1 MCGIF
6 FSLSTVGF
14 VAPDVDTLAKLR
26 ARGPDNC
33 QKIQITAQSRHSRGI
48 SNQSNAQTY
57 FLTFIATVLA
67 LRGSQLQ
74 PQPMIDEQ
82 TQSVF
87 CWNGE
92 AWKVGEKVLVG
103 NDTNQVFQSLLA
115 AARSSPRDACKEISS
130 VLASISGPFSFVF
143 YDALSSCLFYS
154 RDRLGRRSLMR
165 SAYTENVLVLSS
177 VSSSICPAAFEVE
190 TDAIHKISLG
200 QPTFCFPELLRWEG
214 DALLM
219 NRDLPAESAGP
230 LPIAT
235 STVCDLKREL
245 STSLHLRVADIPTF
259 ASTYT
264 LSHSDHAVAR
274 VAVLFSGGLD
284 CTVLARLTH
293 DILPNE
299 ESIDLLN
306 VAFYNPR
313 TVAAHPFKDLDPYE
327 SCPDRVT
334 GRSSFLELQR
344 LCPCRHWRFVAINV
358 PFSEVVEHRPL
369 VIQLMKPHNTEMDLS
384 IAMALFFASRGRGY
398 IEKPS
403 TSLPLHELEQAE
415 QYQTP
420 ARVLI
425 SGLGADELFAGYTR
439 HRTAFTRHG
448 YRGLIDELQLDFER
462 IGKRNLARD
471 DRVISHWGREVR
483 YPYLDED
490 FVRYTLGLNAW
501 QKCGF
506 RESSQEAV
514 GDDVEPAKMLLRLL
528 ALEQGLHGAAR
539 EKKRA
544 IQFGARTAKMETG
557 KGRRRG
563 TDVVE

>member
-1 MCGIF
+1 M
-6 FSLSTVGF
+6 
-14 VAPDVDTLAKLR
+14 APDVDTLAKLQ
-26 ARGPDNC
+26 ARGPDSY
-33 QKIQITAQSRHSRGI
+33 QKVQITVQSGDPHGSSKE
-48 SNQSNAQTY
+48 SNTQTY

-82 TQSVF
+82 TRSVF

-92 AWKVGEKVLVG
+92 AWKIGGKVLAG

-115 AARSSPRDACKEISS
+115 AARSSPRDACKEISA

-143 YDALSSCLFYS
+143 YDSLSSCLFYS

-165 SAYTENVLVLSS
+165 SAHSENVLVLSS
-177 VSSSICPAAFEVE
+177 VSSSICRAAFEVE
-190 TDAIHKISLG
+190 TDGIHKINL
-200 QPTFCFPELLRWEG
+200 QQTTFCLPELLQWDG

-219 NRDLPAESAGP
+219 NRDLPAEPART
-230 LPIAT
+230 LPTAA
-235 STVCDLKREL
+235 STLCDLKREL
-245 STSLHLRVADIPTF
+245 SASLHLRVAGIPTF
-259 ASTYT
+259 ASTFT
-264 LSHSDHAVAR
+264 SSHLDCAVAR
-274 VAVLFSGGLD
+274 VAILFSGGLD
-284 CTVLARLTH
+284 CTLLARLAH
-293 DILPNE
+293 DLLPTE

-313 TVAAHPFKDLDPYE
+313 TVAAHGSRDSDPYE

-344 LCPCRHWRFVAINV
+344 LRPCRHWRFVAINV

-369 VIQLMKPHNTEMDLS
+369 VIQLMKPHNTEMDMS
-384 IAMALFFASRGRGY
+384 IATALFFAARGRGY
-398 IEKPS
+398 IAKPS
-403 TSLPLHELEQAE
+403 TSITLQEFKQAE

-448 YRGLIDELQLDFER
+448 YSGLIDELELDFQR

-490 FVRYTLGLNAW
+490 FVRYTLGLSVW

-506 RESSQEAV
+506 GESSWEAV
-514 GDDVEPAKMLLRLL
+514 GDGVEPGKMLLRLL
-528 ALEQGLHGAAR
+528 ALELGLLGAAR

-557 KGRRRG
+557 TGRKRG
-563 TDVVE
+563 TDIVE

>member
-14 VAPDVDTLAKLR
+14 VAPDVDTLAKLQ
-26 ARGPDNC
+26 ARGPDSC
-33 QKIQITAQSRHSRGI
+33 QKLQITARSGHSHGT

-82 TQSVF
+82 TQSIF

-92 AWKVGEKVLVG
+92 AWKSDGKVLLG
-103 NDTNQVFQSLLA
+103 NDTNQVFQSLLI
-115 AARSSPRDACKEISS
+115 AARSSPRDACKEISA
-130 VLASISGPFSFVF
+130 VVASISGPFSFVF
-143 YDALSSCLFYS
+143 YDALSSCIFYG

-165 SAYTENVLVLSS
+165 SAPSENILVVSS
-177 VSSSICPAAFEVE
+177 VSSSICRAAFEVE
-190 TDAIHKISLG
+190 TDGIHKINLRQS
-200 QPTFCFPELLRWEG
+200 TFCLPELLSWEC
-214 DALLM
+214 DALRM
-219 NRDLPAESAGP
+219 NRDLPAEPAGA
-230 LPIAT
+230 LPIAA
-235 STVCDLKREL
+235 STVYDLKQEL
-245 STSLHLRVADIPTF
+245 STSLHLRVADIPPF

-264 LSHSDHAVAR
+264 FSPTEQAVAR
-274 VAVLFSGGLD
+274 VALLFSGGLD
-284 CTVLARLTH
+284 CTLLARLTH
-293 DILPNE
+293 DILPSE

-313 TVAAHPFKDLDPYE
+313 TVAAHASKDLDPYE

-344 LCPCRHWRFVAINV
+344 LCPCRSWRFVATNV
-358 PFSEVVEHRPL
+358 PFSEVLEHRPL

-384 IAMALFFASRGRGY
+384 IAMALFFAARGRGY
-398 IEKPS
+398 IAKPH
-403 TSLPLHELEQAE
+403 TSFPLQEFEQAE
-415 QYQTP
+415 QYRTP

-439 HRTAFTRHG
+439 HSTAFARHG
-448 YRGLIDELQLDFER
+448 YSGLIDELELDFQR

-490 FVRYTLGLNAW
+490 FVRHTLGLHVW

-506 RESSQEAV
+506 REGLPEAV

-528 ALEQGLHGAAR
+528 ALELGLQGAAR